1 MQYVCVHGH
10 FYQPPRE
17 NPSLEVIEP
26 ELDIGVIQ
34 SSLREAL
41 ANNIDLD
48 VATLEFVIRKRLEKE
63 SEQFVNHLNTMEN
76 GSKFRQFVDLV
87 LSLPFPVVLWNAQN
101 ILYGPIRQTLQKVD
115 AFQNGDAPA
124 KQVFRDEV
132 RQLGERL
139 KIASP

>member
-1 MQYVCVHGH
+1 MRYVCVHGH

-17 NPSLEVIEP
+17 NPSLKVIEP
-26 ELDIGVIQ
+26 ELDIGAIQ
-34 SSLREAL
+34 SALREAQ
-41 ANNIDLD
+41 AIHIDLD
-48 VATLEFVIRKRLEKE
+48 VTTLEFVIRKRLEKE
-63 SEQFVNHLNTMEN
+63 SKQFADHLNAVEN

-115 AFQNGDAPA
+115 ASQNGDAPS
-124 KQVFRDEV
+124 KQVFRDEL